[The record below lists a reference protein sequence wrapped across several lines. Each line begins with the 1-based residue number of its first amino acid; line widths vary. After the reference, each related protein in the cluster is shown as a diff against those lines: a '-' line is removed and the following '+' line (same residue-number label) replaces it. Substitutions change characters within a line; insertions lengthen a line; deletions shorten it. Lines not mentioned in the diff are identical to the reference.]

1 MNGVKRVCKTV
12 GKIAFS
18 VVVGVGL
25 IGFVKGLFVG
35 YLICHYKDKCS
46 LHNIKCTD
54 KTDEEQKQQI
64 CFYAA
69 LKECL
74 FCQRLRHL
82 FIAYDTGIAIT
93 TLCVE

>member
-25 IGFVKGLFVG
+25 IGFVKGVFVG

-46 LHNIKCTD
+46 LHNIKYTD
-54 KTDEEQKQQI
+54 TDEEQK
-64 CFYAA
+64 
-69 LKECL
+69 
-74 FCQRLRHL
+74 
-82 FIAYDTGIAIT
+82 
-93 TLCVE
+93 